1 MPVDNRA
8 ALVKGARRCL
18 EQIGYARTTAR
29 DVASAAGVSLG
40 AIGYHFGS
48 KEELLNEAIAEGF
61 QDWIDSFAIL
71 IRDAGELG
79 ADVLVRRAIPQ
90 FFALLE
96 NSRPLLIAFI
106 EAMSQAEHVPV
117 LKAQLAEQY
126 RQSRV
131 TATEMITA
139 TIGPQLAAAGLA
151 PTTLSSVLLA
161 LVDGLI
167 TQYLVD
173 PDAAPGAGDLLAF
186 YDALASRATVTP
198 QGAGTA
204 EVAGVAGVAEAAGTA
219 GVAEAAGTA
228 VTPQGA
234 GVAEAAGTAVS

>member
-1 MPVDNRA
+1 VPADNRS
-8 ALVKGARRCL
+8 ALLKGARQCL

-29 DVASAAGVSLG
+29 DVTSAAGVSLG

-61 QDWIDSFAIL
+61 RDWIASFAIL
-71 IRDAGELG
+71 ISDAGDQG

-90 FFALLE
+90 FFTLLE

-117 LKAQLAEQY
+117 LRAQLAEQY
-126 RQSRV
+126 RQSRA
-131 TATEMITA
+131 TATEMIA
-139 TIGPQLAAAGLA
+139 AAIGPQLAAAGLD
-151 PTTLSSVLLA
+151 PSTLSSLALA

-173 PDAAPGAGDLLAF
+173 PDAAPGPSQLLAF
-186 YDALASRATVTP
+186 YDALVP
-198 QGAGTA
+198 
-204 EVAGVAGVAEAAGTA
+204 
-219 GVAEAAGTA
+219 
-228 VTPQGA
+228 
-234 GVAEAAGTAVS
+234 

>member
-8 ALVKGARRCL
+8 ALIKGARQCL

-61 QDWIDSFAIL
+61 QDWIDSFAVL
-71 IRDAGELG
+71 IREAGELG

-90 FFALLE
+90 FLALLE

-117 LKAQLAEQY
+117 LRSQLAEQY
-126 RQSRV
+126 RQSRA

-139 TIGPQLAAAGLA
+139 TIGPQLAEAGLD
-151 PTTLSSVLLA
+151 PSTLSSLILA

-173 PDAAPGAGDLLAF
+173 PEAAPGAMELLAF
-186 YDALASRATVTP
+186 YDALVP
-198 QGAGTA
+198 QTSTALMAG
-204 EVAGVAGVAEAAGTA
+204 
-219 GVAEAAGTA
+219 
-228 VTPQGA
+228 
-234 GVAEAAGTAVS
+234 S

>member
-1 MPVDNRA
+1 MPIDNRA
-8 ALVKGARRCL
+8 ALVKGARQCI

-61 QDWIDSFAIL
+61 RDWIASFANL
-71 IRDAGELG
+71 ISDAGGQG

-90 FFALLE
+90 FYGLLE
-96 NSRPLLIAFI
+96 NNRPLLTAFM

-117 LKAQLAEQY
+117 LRAQLAEQY
-126 RQSRV
+126 RQSRA
-131 TATEMITA
+131 TATEMIA
-139 TIGPQLAAAGLA
+139 AAMGPQLDAAGLD
-151 PTTLSSVLLA
+151 PGTLSSLVLA

-173 PDAAPGAGDLLAF
+173 ADDAPSSEQLLAF
-186 YDALASRATVTP
+186 YDALI
-198 QGAGTA
+198 G
-204 EVAGVAGVAEAAGTA
+204 
-219 GVAEAAGTA
+219 
-228 VTPQGA
+228 
-234 GVAEAAGTAVS
+234 

>member
-1 MPVDNRA
+1 VPIDNRA
-8 ALVKGARRCL
+8 ALVKGARQCI

-61 QDWIDSFAIL
+61 RDWIASFANL
-71 IRDAGELG
+71 ISDAGGQG

-90 FFALLE
+90 FYGLLE
-96 NSRPLLIAFI
+96 NNRPLLTAFM

-117 LKAQLAEQY
+117 LRAQLAEQY
-126 RQSRV
+126 RQSRA
-131 TATEMITA
+131 TATEMIA
-139 TIGPQLAAAGLA
+139 AAMGPQLDAAGLD
-151 PTTLSSVLLA
+151 PGTLSSLVLA

-173 PDAAPGAGDLLAF
+173 ADDAPSSEQLLAF
-186 YDALASRATVTP
+186 YDALI
-198 QGAGTA
+198 G
-204 EVAGVAGVAEAAGTA
+204 
-219 GVAEAAGTA
+219 
-228 VTPQGA
+228 
-234 GVAEAAGTAVS
+234 